1 MTHQFLL
8 HLHRR
13 SRLIEP
19 RAIGMAEGVPTDS
32 LRETDEFGDPAKLTL
47 LQALLVV
54 RLAGLRIGENPI
66 LILGEGAEAPPP
78 QQQFFETKVQ
88 RHIVLRILRL
98 HLIDPSTDRAALN
111 QKGVILEIEITPLQA
126 QDFADAKS
134 VHCATI
140 TIVR

>member
-1 MTHQFLL
+1 
-8 HLHRR
+8 
-13 SRLIEP
+13 
-19 RAIGMAEGVPTDS
+19 
-32 LRETDEFGDPAKLTL
+32 
-47 LQALLVV
+47 VV
-54 RLAGLRIGENPI
+54 RLAGLRIGEDPI
-66 LILGEGAEAPPP
+66 LILGKGAEAPPP
-78 QQQFFETKVQ
+78 KQQFFETKVQ